1 MDGSGTTLSLPVGR
15 VDGIGIWE
23 GEPCVRPPCNSPSG
37 AGPFTPPKLG
47 TRVQPS
53 HNQKQQT
60 KLATAQAQNDQRET
74 KESPVVVDVL
84 SHPKSQE
91 EAAQGKRAAD
101 RKKIPIAKRISQVPT
116 DAKHNNFIGKV
127 SPSKQLRPISDHGSS
142 PYQRHFFG
150 LQHSY
155 HRSR

>member
-1 MDGSGTTLSLPVGR
+1 MGLASGRVSRVFGPLAIARLGQALSLR
-15 VDGIGIWE
+15 QSWE
-23 GEPCVRPPCNSPSG
+23 PG
-37 AGPFTPPKLG
+37 
-47 TRVQPS
+47 VQPS

-60 KLATAQAQNDQRET
+60 KLATAQAQNDQRGT

-127 SPSKQLRPISDHGSS
+127 SPSKQLRPISDHGFSR
-142 PYQRHFFG
+142 YQRHFSVCNTA
-150 LQHSY
+150 HSTDA
-155 HRSR
+155 SAE